1 MTLRY
6 CTLSVLPL
14 TFRFFRMLLLPLHL
28 PLQIFELNPEV
39 DEAEHAD
46 GGVKHDEHVDG
57 NVENCYS
64 NDTPAHDVL
73 GLWLRDELGEGKQ
86 VVGRE

>member
-1 MTLRY
+1 
-6 CTLSVLPL
+6 
-14 TFRFFRMLLLPLHL
+14 MLLLPLHL

-57 NVENCYS
+57 DVENCHS
-64 NDTPAHDVL
+64 NDAPAHDVL
-73 GLWLRDELGEGKQ
+73 DLWLRDELGEGKQ